1 MLKIFSLALVVV
13 LATGC
18 ASLVGEKKQT
28 IFFKTSCNKV
38 SIPATCTAEN
48 TNGKWTFTTPRE
60 VTIGTDINELRITC
74 RSPYTPQHKAQASSK
89 PNLAFAGNILIGG
102 IFGAAVDVASGRGF
116 QYPSDIEI
124 INPYCKQL

>member
-1 MLKIFSLALVVV
+1 MLRIFLSAYSVFLL
-13 LATGC
+13 TGC
-18 ASLVGEKKQT
+18 ASLLSEKKQA
-28 IFFKTSCNKV
+28 IIFKTSCNKV

-48 TNGKWTFTTPRE
+48 TKGKWTFTTPKV
-60 VTIGTDINELRITC
+60 VTIHTDISELKITC

-102 IFGAAVDVASGRGF
+102 IFGAAVDVANARGF

-124 INPYCKQL
+124 INPFCKQL